1 MSLVVLVATSALYA
15 GGTWLLISR
24 SLLRV
29 ILGVALIGHGSV
41 LLLVVAAGEPAAP
54 AFAGE
59 GVDAQTVTDPLPQA
73 LGLTAIVIT
82 FALVAFLLA
91 LAWRSK
97 AVLGSDHIPL
107 DREDRRIASRGEDG
121 PDGTVADRDREAS

>member
-1 MSLVVLVATSALYA
+1 VSLAVLVATSALYA

-29 ILGVALIGHGSV
+29 ILGVALVGHGSV
-41 LLLVVAAGEPAAP
+41 LLLVLAAGEPGAP
-54 AFAGE
+54 AFAD
-59 GVDAQTVTDPLPQA
+59 DAAGAGAVTDPLPQA

-97 AVLGSDHIPL
+97 AVLDSDHIPL
-107 DREDRRIASRGEDG
+107 DREDRRIASLGAEAPDVAVGDDDRGE
-121 PDGTVADRDREAS
+121 P